1 MVGTTQ
7 HDLRLAALR
16 ESLASQQLDGWFVG
30 REDMFQGEEVQA
42 GDERLAFLCGF
53 TGSAGFGLVLKDRA
67 ALFSD
72 GRYTLQMVNQ
82 TNQANWTTYTMPE
95 ETLAGWLKGMLVAD
109 LKIGVDKNLV
119 TLATFDRLAR
129 TFGDADVT
137 LIGTDMNL
145 IDSIWQDQPSPP
157 VPAPFRLDV
166 ATAGATMAEKL
177 QQLDAALQDADC
189 TAIFLSRVDSVNWLT
204 NIRGRDLACTPV
216 MHAYAL
222 YHRENGLILLAEPGR
237 LAAVMADDL
246 ASETSVVPLADFGAL
261 LDPDAGYG
269 SGTKVMIEAASLPK
283 SIFDILDESTVELVR
298 RPCPVMHAKA
308 LKNEAE
314 QKGTRRAHIE
324 DGASMAR
331 FLAWLE
337 TLTPGQLQETEIA
350 AHLLSIR
357 RENPNFISSSF
368 ETICGSGPNG
378 AIVHYRAIEGADSAL
393 VGDSLLLVDSGAHY
407 SSGTTDITRTMAIGT
422 PSEQMRHAFTCV
434 LKGHIAVAR
443 ARFPADSTG
452 QQIDVLARGPLWA
465 EGLDYA
471 HGTGHGVG
479 HIMQV
484 HEGPASLSKRGTER
498 LVAGMLLSNEPGY
511 YREGEW
517 GIRIEN
523 LIIVNPP
530 DDAGFLSFETITHCP
545 IDKRLINAGML
556 TDAERAWLN
565 AYHSKVGALVS
576 PLLDGDEAV
585 REWLRRACAP
595 L

>member
-1 MVGTTQ
+1 MAETKQ

-16 ESLASQQLDGWFVG
+16 ERLVSQQLDGWFVG
-30 REDMFQGEEVQA
+30 REDMYQGEEVQA

-53 TGSAGFGLVLKDRA
+53 TGSAGFGLVLRDSA

-72 GRYTLQMVNQ
+72 GRYTLQMTNQ
-82 TNQANWTTYTMPE
+82 TNQMDWTTHTMPE
-95 ETLAGWLKGMLVAD
+95 ETLATWLKGISVSGLT
-109 LKIGVDKNLV
+109 IGVDKKLV
-119 TLATFDRLAR
+119 TLDTFDRLAR
-129 TFGDADVT
+129 TFGEAGAT
-137 LIGTDMNL
+137 LLGTDINPV
-145 IDSIWQDQPSPP
+145 DAIWQDRPSPP
-157 VPAPFRLDV
+157 VPAPFRLDA
-166 ATAGATMAEKL
+166 ATAGASMSEKL
-177 QQLDAALQDADC
+177 QQLDAVLQEADC

-204 NIRGRDLACTPV
+204 NIRGRDLPCTPV
-216 MHAYAL
+216 MQAYAL

-246 ASETSVVPLADFGAL
+246 ATDASVVPLTDFAGL
-261 LDPDAGYG
+261 LGPEAGYA

-283 SIFDILDESTVELVR
+283 SLHDILDGSAVELVR
-298 RPCPVMHAKA
+298 RACPVMHAKA
-308 LKNEAE
+308 VKNEVE
-314 QKGTRRAHIE
+314 QEGTRRAHIE
-324 DGASMAR
+324 DGASMVR
-331 FLAWLE
+331 FLSWLE
-337 TLTPGQLQETEIA
+337 TVSPGQMQETEIA

-393 VGDSLLLVDSGAHY
+393 IGNSLLLVDSGAHY
-407 SSGTTDITRTMAIGT
+407 TSGTTDITRTMAIGT
-422 PSEQMRHAFTCV
+422 PSDEMRHAFTCV

-498 LVAGMLLSNEPGY
+498 LVTGMLLSNEPGY
-511 YREGEW
+511 YRQGEW

-523 LIIVNPP
+523 LIIINPP
-530 DDAGFLSFETITHCP
+530 DDAGFLSFETVTHCP
-545 IDKRLINAGML
+545 IDKRLVVTAML
-556 TDAERAWLN
+556 NEAERAWLD
-565 AYHSKVGALVS
+565 AYHSQVEALLL
-576 PLLDGDEAV
+576 PLLDGDEV
-585 REWLRRACAP
+585 VQDWLRRACAP

>member
-1 MVGTTQ
+1 
-7 HDLRLAALR
+7 
-16 ESLASQQLDGWFVG
+16 
-30 REDMFQGEEVQA
+30 
-42 GDERLAFLCGF
+42 
-53 TGSAGFGLVLKDRA
+53 
-67 ALFSD
+67 
-72 GRYTLQMVNQ
+72 
-82 TNQANWTTYTMPE
+82 
-95 ETLAGWLKGMLVAD
+95 
-109 LKIGVDKNLV
+109 
-119 TLATFDRLAR
+119 
-129 TFGDADVT
+129 
-137 LIGTDMNL
+137 
-145 IDSIWQDQPSPP
+145 
-157 VPAPFRLDV
+157 
-166 ATAGATMAEKL
+166 
-177 QQLDAALQDADC
+177 
-189 TAIFLSRVDSVNWLT
+189 
-204 NIRGRDLACTPV
+204 
-216 MHAYAL
+216 
-222 YHRENGLILLAEPGR
+222 
-237 LAAVMADDL
+237 
-246 ASETSVVPLADFGAL
+246 
-261 LDPDAGYG
+261 
-269 SGTKVMIEAASLPK
+269 
-283 SIFDILDESTVELVR
+283 
-298 RPCPVMHAKA
+298 
-308 LKNEAE
+308 
-314 QKGTRRAHIE
+314 
-324 DGASMAR
+324 MAR

-350 AHLLSIR
+350 AHFLSIR
-357 RENPNFISSSF
+357 RENPNFISPSF

-484 HEGPASLSKRGTER
+484 HEGPANLSKRGTER
-498 LVAGMLLSNEPGY
+498 LGTGMLLSNEPGY
-511 YREGEW
+511 YRQGEW

-556 TDAERAWLN
+556 TEAERAWLN

>member
-1 MVGTTQ
+1 
-7 HDLRLAALR
+7 
-16 ESLASQQLDGWFVG
+16 
-30 REDMFQGEEVQA
+30 
-42 GDERLAFLCGF
+42 
-53 TGSAGFGLVLKDRA
+53 
-67 ALFSD
+67 
-72 GRYTLQMVNQ
+72 
-82 TNQANWTTYTMPE
+82 
-95 ETLAGWLKGMLVAD
+95 
-109 LKIGVDKNLV
+109 
-119 TLATFDRLAR
+119 
-129 TFGDADVT
+129 
-137 LIGTDMNL
+137 
-145 IDSIWQDQPSPP
+145 
-157 VPAPFRLDV
+157 
-166 ATAGATMAEKL
+166 
-177 QQLDAALQDADC
+177 
-189 TAIFLSRVDSVNWLT
+189 
-204 NIRGRDLACTPV
+204 
-216 MHAYAL
+216 
-222 YHRENGLILLAEPGR
+222 
-237 LAAVMADDL
+237 
-246 ASETSVVPLADFGAL
+246 
-261 LDPDAGYG
+261 
-269 SGTKVMIEAASLPK
+269 
-283 SIFDILDESTVELVR
+283 
-298 RPCPVMHAKA
+298 
-308 LKNEAE
+308 
-314 QKGTRRAHIE
+314 
-324 DGASMAR
+324 MAR
-331 FLAWLE
+331 FLSWLE

-407 SSGTTDITRTMAIGT
+407 STGTTDITRTMAIGT

-434 LKGHIAVAR
+434 LKGHIALAR

-511 YREGEW
+511 YRQGEW

-523 LIIVNPP
+523 LIIVNPQ

-556 TDAERAWLN
+556 TEAERAWLN
-565 AYHSKVGALVS
+565 AYHSKVEALVS

-585 REWLRRACAP
+585 REWLRRACEP